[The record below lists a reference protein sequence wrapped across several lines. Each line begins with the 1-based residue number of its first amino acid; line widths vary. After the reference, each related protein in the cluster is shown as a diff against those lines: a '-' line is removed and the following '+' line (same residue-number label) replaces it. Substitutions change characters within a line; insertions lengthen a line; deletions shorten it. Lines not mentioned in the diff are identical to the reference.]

1 MYYPTCYDLHPLL
14 LRVLDR
20 QYFHIIV
27 ELLIISL
34 VDMERQFLLQVFI
47 V

>member
-1 MYYPTCYDLHPLL
+1 MYNPTRYDLHPLL

-20 QYFHIIV
+20 QYLHIIV

-34 VDMERQFLLQVFI
+34 MDMER
-47 V
+47 